1 MEAADAVETI
11 QREMTAF
18 ARRARASAGRMH
30 PELSLVSYTLLGH
43 LEESGGCR
51 ATDLAAH
58 YALDKST
65 VSRQVAALE
74 RAGLIDRRQDPAGPP
89 GPGAPPHRRRTAH
102 PRPGHR
108 EPPRARSTSG
118 SREWPAGDLERFAA
132 YLVRYN
138 AAAAGRRPGRPRAE
152 LRHRRPLRGAVTRDR
167 PTVPGRPSAARA
179 PVAAMNAVRGAAGS
193 PGTRRA
199 GWRWCCRGG
208 VQEGRLAAF
217 ADAVGDGQDQPG
229 GQPLAAEAPGRCTPR

>member
-1 MEAADAVETI
+1 MKAGEGPDETVVTTGGSAGAAVETI

-65 VSRQVAALE
+65 VSRQVAVLE
-74 RAGLIDRRQDPAGPP
+74 RAGLIERRLDPDDHRVQVLHLTEAGTRILAQVTESRRIAFRERLADWPP
-89 GPGAPPHRRRTAH
+89 
-102 PRPGHR
+102 
-108 EPPRARSTSG
+108 E
-118 SREWPAGDLERFAA
+118 DLERFAT

-138 AAAAGRRPGRPRAE
+138 TASGASRAS
-152 LRHRRPLRGAVTRDR
+152 DR
-167 PTVPGRPSAARA
+167 KVPES
-179 PVAAMNAVRGAAGS
+179 
-193 PGTRRA
+193 
-199 GWRWCCRGG
+199 
-208 VQEGRLAAF
+208 
-217 ADAVGDGQDQPG
+217 
-229 GQPLAAEAPGRCTPR
+229 

>member
-1 MEAADAVETI
+1 VEAEDTVETI

-74 RAGLIDRRQDPAGPP
+74 RARLIERRLDPDD
-89 GPGAPPHRRRTAH
+89 HRVQVLHLTDTGRRILAQVTDSRRTAF
-102 PRPGHR
+102 R
-108 EPPRARSTSG
+108 ERLAD
-118 SREWPAGDLERFAA
+118 WPEEDLRRFAA

-138 AAAAGRRPGRPRAE
+138 AWARP
-152 LRHRRPLRGAVTRDR
+152 
-167 PTVPGRPSAARA
+167 
-179 PVAAMNAVRGAAGS
+179 
-193 PGTRRA
+193 
-199 GWRWCCRGG
+199 
-208 VQEGRLAAF
+208 EGE
-217 ADAVGDGQDQPG
+217 G
-229 GQPLAAEAPGRCTPR
+229 

>member
-1 MEAADAVETI
+1 MTAAETAVETI

-74 RAGLIDRRQDPAGPP
+74 RTGLIERRLDPEDHRVQVLHLTRAGQDILAQVT
-89 GPGAPPHRRRTAH
+89 HSRRTAF
-102 PRPGHR
+102 R
-108 EPPRARSTSG
+108 ERLAD
-118 SREWPAGDLERFAA
+118 WPEEDLVRFAGYLER
-132 YLVRYN
+132 YN
-138 AAAAGRRPGRPRAE
+138 TGASAGT
-152 LRHRRPLRGAVTRDR
+152 GAD
-167 PTVPGRPSAARA
+167 
-179 PVAAMNAVRGAAGS
+179 
-193 PGTRRA
+193 
-199 GWRWCCRGG
+199 
-208 VQEGRLAAF
+208 
-217 ADAVGDGQDQPG
+217 
-229 GQPLAAEAPGRCTPR
+229 

>member
-1 MEAADAVETI
+1 MQLELKGAPVEAADVSVETI

-74 RAGLIDRRQDPAGPP
+74 RAGLIERRVDPEDHRVQVLELTEAGTRIL
-89 GPGAPPHRRRTAH
+89 AQVTESRRIAF
-102 PRPGHR
+102 R
-108 EPPRARSTSG
+108 ERLSD
-118 SREWPAGDLERFAA
+118 WPAADLERFAA

-138 AAAAGRRPGRPRAE
+138 AAAGAPPAGQ
-152 LRHRRPLRGAVTRDR
+152 
-167 PTVPGRPSAARA
+167 
-179 PVAAMNAVRGAAGS
+179 S
-193 PGTRRA
+193 PG
-199 GWRWCCRGG
+199 G
-208 VQEGRLAAF
+208 
-217 ADAVGDGQDQPG
+217 
-229 GQPLAAEAPGRCTPR
+229 

>member
-1 MEAADAVETI
+1 MDAAEANDETVATAVGAGADTAVETI

-74 RAGLIDRRQDPAGPP
+74 RTGLIERRLDPEDHRVQVLHLTEAGRDIL
-89 GPGAPPHRRRTAH
+89 AQVTESRRAAF
-102 PRPGHR
+102 R
-108 EPPRARSTSG
+108 ERLAD
-118 SREWPAGDLERFAA
+118 WPEEDLERFAA
-132 YLVRYN
+132 YLERYN
-138 AAAAGRRPGRPRAE
+138 GW
-152 LRHRRPLRGAVTRDR
+152 
-167 PTVPGRPSAARA
+167 
-179 PVAAMNAVRGAAGS
+179 
-193 PGTRRA
+193 PGT
-199 GWRWCCRGG
+199 
-208 VQEGRLAAF
+208 GR
-217 ADAVGDGQDQPG
+217 
-229 GQPLAAEAPGRCTPR
+229 